1 MDLEAISI
9 NESLTS
15 FTLYITSVEKKNE
28 IRNEPKISGLSLPF

>member
-15 FTLYITSVEKKNE
+15 STLYITSVKKKNE
-28 IRNEPKISGLSLPF
+28 VRNKSKIAGLSLPF